1 MRNHMKLFLTLSLL
15 LPGLLL
21 SLKSQVCTVDVN
33 GQTFAMGDGS
43 SIPAGTPHTFTQP
56 ATNYGFTLDIY
67 SLDNSFNMNINGTL
81 LATQEIE
88 FATGAGLTQNIQF
101 ADGAKWQD
109 GNVPAVWSISGSAST
124 TPAVRVV
131 ISPTGGITMFGSK
144 SSGGP
149 LLPLVLTNG
158 NAFNTISWNTTG
170 NNSVTV
176 TQNVVGPTRISGYG
190 SGKNTVPCH
199 CTQPGAAGTP
209 AGFTKMGILTK
220 GSKTVTNWPES
231 VPNGHIVLDASDK
244 GMVISHMTTA
254 QRNALVPVEGML
266 IYNTD
271 LKCVQLYRGSAPA
284 IDAARTGWN
293 CISRGCNENR

>member
-1 MRNHMKLFLTLSLL
+1 MKLFFTLSLL
-15 LPGLLL
+15 LPGLFL

-33 GQTFAMGDGS
+33 GQTFAMGDGT
-43 SIPAGTPHTFTQP
+43 SIPPGTPQTFSQP

-67 SLDNSFNMNINGTL
+67 GLDNSFNMNINGIL

-88 FATGAGLTQNIQF
+88 FANSAGLTQNIRF
-101 ADGAKWQD
+101 ADGSRWED
-109 GNVPAVWSISGSAST
+109 GTVPPIWNITGSAAT

-131 ISPTGGITMFGSK
+131 ISPAGSITMFGSK
-144 SSGGP
+144 TSGGA

-158 NAFNTISWNTTG
+158 NAFNNISWNTTG
-170 NNSVTV
+170 SNSVTV

-190 SGKNTVPCH
+190 SGKNTIPCH
-199 CTQPGAAGTP
+199 CTQPGATGTP
-209 AGFTKMGILTK
+209 GSFAKMGILTK
-220 GSKTVTNWPES
+220 SSITVANWPQS

-244 GMVISHMTTA
+244 GMVITHMTTA

-271 LKCVQLYRGSAPA
+271 LSCVQLYRGTAPS